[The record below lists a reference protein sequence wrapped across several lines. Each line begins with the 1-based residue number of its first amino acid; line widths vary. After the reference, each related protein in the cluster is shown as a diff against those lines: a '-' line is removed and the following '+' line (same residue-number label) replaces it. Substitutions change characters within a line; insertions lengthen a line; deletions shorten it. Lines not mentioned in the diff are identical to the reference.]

1 MNTVINKSI
10 LMGLLVSG
18 LILYGCGPSGPEP
31 EPDPVTLE
39 WLMTLSDEELMQRDT
54 DGDGLSDY
62 DEIFVHE
69 TDPLNPDTDG
79 DGLTD
84 GEEVNVYGTDPL
96 NPDTDGDG
104 LSDGDEV
111 NVYGTDPLNPDTDG
125 DGLTDG
131 EEVLEYFTDPLN
143 PDTDGDGLSD
153 GDEVNVYG
161 TDPLHPD
168 TDGDGFTDGQ
178 EIEMGTDPLDP
189 NDPPFIHANEMQTIN
204 FGFDRSNITNDAAT
218 RLAANVE
225 RLLEVPAFRIRV
237 DAYTDHV
244 GGDQY
249 NLRLSLRRANSVVDF
264 YKNNGISEDRIDSR
278 GLGKAPVPCVE
289 AERDRDT
296 PGCRKN
302 RRAETHPLNPLPYSP
317 RDYDAVPPV
326 RQ

>member
-1 MNTVINKSI
+1 MYKSPTY
-10 LMGLLVSG
+10 LLTALLFAG
-18 LILYGCGPSGPEP
+18 LILHGCGSSGPEP

-39 WLMTLSDEELMQRDT
+39 WLMTLSDEELKERDT

-62 DEIFVHE
+62 DEIYVYG

-79 DGLTD
+79 DGLSD
-84 GEEVNVYGTDPL
+84 YDEIYVYGTDPL

-111 NVYGTDPLNPDTDG
+111 LIYGTDPLNPDTDG

-143 PDTDGDGLSD
+143 PDTDGDGLTD
-153 GDEVNVYG
+153 GDEVHIYG
-161 TDPLHPD
+161 TDPLNPD

-189 NDPPFIHANEMQTIN
+189 NDPPFIDELATIN
-204 FGFDRSNITNDAAT
+204 FGFDRSNITDAAAQALS
-218 RLAANVE
+218 RNVE
-225 RLLEVPAFRIRV
+225 KLLEAPAFRVRV

-264 YKNNGISEDRIDSR
+264 YKSNGISEDRIEYR
-278 GLGKAPVPCVE
+278 GLGKAPVPCARE
-289 AERDRDT
+289 EMDTDT
-296 PGCRKN
+296 PGCERN
-302 RRAETHPLNPLPYSP
+302 RRAESHPLNPYPFTP
-317 RDYDAVPPV
+317 QEHEAVDPV
-326 RQ
+326 TFDE